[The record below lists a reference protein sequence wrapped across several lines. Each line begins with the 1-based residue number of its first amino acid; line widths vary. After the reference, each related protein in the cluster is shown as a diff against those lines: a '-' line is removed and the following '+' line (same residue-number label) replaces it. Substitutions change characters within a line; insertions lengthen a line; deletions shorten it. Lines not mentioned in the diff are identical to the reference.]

1 MNTVIIIIIT
11 FLVTLILSYFLF
23 NKKTKFNLLGFK
35 YNTTNTGVIN
45 TMKATQELINTL
57 QSELCK
63 PSYKNKVLSMI
74 SNLPDN
80 TKNMTTDEAK
90 KLVKTQFS
98 KKNDLLGQDLTFL
111 NDSLLNLSYV
121 IIDNSSSN
129 GKADI
134 NALKLYLTN
143 IVNAFC

>member
-1 MNTVIIIIIT
+1 MNTIIIIIIT

-23 NKKTKFNLLGFK
+23 NKQTNNLLGFK
-35 YNTTNTGVIN
+35 WNTTNIGVIN
-45 TMKATQELINTL
+45 TMKATQNLINTL

-63 PSYKNKVLSMI
+63 PLYKDKMLSSI
-74 SNLPDN
+74 SNLPD
-80 TKNMTTDEAK
+80 TTQNMTTDEAK
-90 KLVKTQFS
+90 KTVKTQFS

-121 IIDNSSSN
+121 IIDNTSSN

-134 NALKLYLTN
+134 VQLKLYLTN